1 MTRDDTVDMFAACAL
16 QGILANSGP
25 TFQTLGLDQ
34 VVELAADYAE
44 TLAKRLDNP
53 SQAGV

>member
-1 MTRDDTVDMFAACAL
+1 MSRDDTIDMFAACAL

-34 VVELAADYAE
+34 VVELAAEYAE
-44 TLAKRLDNP
+44 TLAKRLDSP
-53 SQAGV
+53 PQAEV